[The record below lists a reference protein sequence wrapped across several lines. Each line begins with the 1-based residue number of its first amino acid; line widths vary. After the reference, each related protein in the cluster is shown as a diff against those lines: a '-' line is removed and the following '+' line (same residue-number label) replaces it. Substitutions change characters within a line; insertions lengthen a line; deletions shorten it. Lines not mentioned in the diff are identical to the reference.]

1 LGKQKLF
8 VYVRV
13 FVERLQ
19 ITRRVLFTTLSLFCD
34 GFKALYIV
42 LTFVS
47 SCPLAPTSIIMV
59 SDSAS
64 EINKVMTALKNNH
77 PK

>member
-8 VYVRV
+8 VYV

-19 ITRRVLFTTLSLFCD
+19 ITRRVLFTTLSLFVT
-34 GFKALYIV
+34 ALKLFIV

-59 SDSAS
+59 SDSESTSS
-64 EINKVMTALKNNH
+64 EINKVMTALKNND